1 MNNDKNKKII
11 LVLIILTVIFTII
24 GGSLAYFSWISS
36 ESQKTNIV
44 FTVER
49 TFSCAAD
56 GGGSITNNSAII
68 VPTLVNSNTTGNY
81 IKREVKVTPTI
92 NESGKTI
99 YMDLWLD
106 INKLDSGLSN
116 STHFNYAFTATDSYP
131 TEATRSGNFNGL
143 KVGDKIKLLESKEYN
158 ASTTDTY
165 YLWIWLDAN
174 ETSSDTMNQSFSLSL
189 NGACVNHI
197 ESGAEM
203 LISKAN
209 PTTLLYANA
218 TTEQKKEMWTFSEPQ
233 TEQLSETTDY
243 RYIGA
248 SVNNFIKFNNNTCEI
263 IGVFDKKIKIVC
275 TTRVSDFDGKQGRVG
290 SSTSNDGSNDWT
302 DSQLMYLLNYSTYS
316 LKEGYRKDGD
326 NIKDANGNI
335 IYQLGCVPKSIA
347 VGATSY
353 TCTKSSYTL
362 TDTALSQI
370 TPADYY
376 LGGVSDTNLS
386 TTSLGTVDYYKA
398 ERSTKKYDDSRSVI
412 WNGYVGLLYP
422 SDYGYT
428 FAYGVDNVCYDTLSS
443 CNKYNSQSNPS
454 ASWLYLRYTYSI
466 LLTITP
472 DIEYSNKIINIF
484 NGGASS
490 AIANRSLSNI
500 MALYTVY
507 LKEDLRLDGSGSDD
521 DPYIIVG

>member
-1 MNNDKNKKII
+1 
-11 LVLIILTVIFTII
+11 
-24 GGSLAYFSWISS
+24 
-36 ESQKTNIV
+36 
-44 FTVER
+44 
-49 TFSCAAD
+49 
-56 GGGSITNNSAII
+56 
-68 VPTLVNSNTTGNY
+68 
-81 IKREVKVTPTI
+81 
-92 NESGKTI
+92 
-99 YMDLWLD
+99 
-106 INKLDSGLSN
+106 
-116 STHFNYAFTATDSYP
+116 
-131 TEATRSGNFNGL
+131 
-143 KVGDKIKLLESKEYN
+143 
-158 ASTTDTY
+158 
-165 YLWIWLDAN
+165 
-174 ETSSDTMNQSFSLSL
+174 
-189 NGACVNHI
+189 
-197 ESGAEM
+197 
-203 LISKAN
+203 
-209 PTTLLYANA
+209 
-218 TTEQKKEMWTFSEPQ
+218 MWTFSEPQ

-243 RYIGA
+243 RYIGE

-275 TTRVSDFDGKQGRVG
+275 TTRVSHFDGKQGEVG

-362 TDTALSQI
+362 TATALSQI
-370 TPADYY
+370 TPVDYY
-376 LGGVSDTNLS
+376 LGGVS

-428 FAYGVDNVCYDTLSS
+428 FAYGVDNVCYDTLSN

-454 ASWLYLRYTYSI
+454 ASWLYLRYNYYI

-472 DIEYSNKIINIF
+472 DIEYSNKIININ
-484 NGGASS
+484 NGGPLPTGAYVSS
-490 AIANRSLSNI
+490 SNI
-500 MALYTVY
+500 MTPYTVY
-507 LKEDLRLDGSGSDD
+507 LKEDLRLDGSGSHG